1 MATYQRLPKWPAML
15 GRFTRYGDVLELLTA
30 RDDRLVVMCAGDETT
45 LRFAAIDPP
54 PAGWK
59 RDFLLYSVGWDK
71 DANLQT
77 VLGQS
82 SEPLPFQAMSGLSLA
97 ARRANARF
105 ARVSRVSAE
114 ISNPPPV
121 ACVLKRGAKV
131 PGHAHV
137 PDHGSPQP
145 VH

>member
-1 MATYQRLPKWPAML
+1 MVRDGSNGPEKFIYDDVSRTPKWPPML

-30 RDDRLVVMCAGDETT
+30 RDDRLLVMGAGDETT

-71 DANLQT
+71 DANLET

-82 SEPLPFQAMSGLSLA
+82 SEPLPFAQMTAYPWRA
-97 ARRANARF
+97 AEQTPDSPDYREYLRKYQTRQQSAAYLDAVRR
-105 ARVSRVSAE
+105 V
-114 ISNPPPV
+114 IP
-121 ACVLKRGAKV
+121 
-131 PGHAHV
+131 
-137 PDHGSPQP
+137 
-145 VH
+145 

>member
-1 MATYQRLPKWPAML
+1 MLPKWPSML

-30 RDDRLVVMCAGDETT
+30 RDDRLVVMSAGDEAT
-45 LRFAAIDPP
+45 LRFAGIDAPP
-54 PAGWK
+54 PGWK

-82 SEPLPFQAMSGLSLA
+82 SEPLPFAAMSSYPWPPDEPTPETA
-97 ARRANARF
+97 AASSAAYLEYLQKYQTRRQPAAY
-105 ARVSRVSAE
+105 SRAVRRLDPATLDSRQPHE
-114 ISNPPPV
+114 
-121 ACVLKRGAKV
+121 K
-131 PGHAHV
+131 
-137 PDHGSPQP
+137 P